1 MSLKSHKRGGIRRLV
16 DALSHQRAAV
26 MHGWQHD
33 PAIRQVSVAVVLI
46 VLGSAFLPVTNVEHV
61 LLAVTSV
68 QVLIM
73 EVVNSAIEATVDR
86 ISEERHPLAKHAK
99 DLASLAVGL
108 SVVLAGVC
116 WLVIGG
122 PVLFAALR
130 AGA

>member
-1 MSLKSHKRGGIRRLV
+1 MSLQSHKRGGMRRLV
-16 DALSHQRAAV
+16 DALSHQRAGF
-26 MHGWQHD
+26 MHAWQHD
-33 PAIRQVSVAVVLI
+33 PAIRQVSLAVTLA
-46 VLGSAFLPVTNVEHV
+46 VLGSAFVPVSNVEHV
-61 LLAVTSV
+61 LLAVTTG

-108 SVVLAGVC
+108 SVVLAGSC

-122 PVLFAALR
+122 PLVVAALR